1 MESAASFDG
10 AHPEIQRTQILL
22 TSCPRRSAR
31 WLRMIPTSG
40 AHMSV
45 SHRLSAGERGVT
57 GFWARMA
64 APLVE
69 SPAWLTFMAHTPA
82 QRAEQKR

>member
-1 MESAASFDG
+1 
-10 AHPEIQRTQILL
+10 
-22 TSCPRRSAR
+22 
-31 WLRMIPTSG
+31 MIPTSG